1 MASIKDKLKTINI
14 SDIKP
19 YKANAK
25 KHPQSQI
32 ENLKTSIDKYGYYS
46 PVGVDKNN
54 EIVIGH
60 GRYLALMEADSE
72 QQVEVVD
79 FSNLSQKEIKKL
91 RILDNKI
98 VSDEWDME
106 LLQKEIED
114 IYDNGEDPADILKEL
129 SLEKGFLGDLEIDF
143 LDKNM
148 EIDVDNLNDD
158 CVLKI
163 QFSADKYELVL
174 KELRKYGNS
183 DSEALLKVLH
193 I

>member
-19 YKANAK
+19 YEANAK

-60 GRYLALMEADSE
+60 GRYMALMEADSE
-72 QQVEVVD
+72 QKIDVID

-114 IYDNGEDPADILKEL
+114 IYDEEEINPDEIGISEEDINKMFNKEDPKEFRGSNSCTAVFCL
-129 SLEKGFLGDLEIDF
+129 NKVGCLFCITARHKRWAASEKIINEIY
-143 LDKNM
+143 K
-148 EIDVDNLNDD
+148 V
-158 CVLKI
+158 
-163 QFSADKYELVL
+163 
-174 KELRKYGNS
+174 GN
-183 DSEALLKVLH
+183 
-193 I
+193 IN